1 MHAGD
6 PNELVRLDL
15 TFADETWATTE
26 PLARYMAERILRTI
40 GEHDQQPKLGTRVTQ
55 GLIRPLVEDRNYPIG
70 VGTLQ
75 LSSVQQYAPTPYG
88 EVAPLGRKT
97 QVRIGDVMVSVS
109 EEDFTIEKEDWNEYR
124 LLDGGTIKVKTT
136 VQRIFRVLDARGK
149 PKIDADGDPEV
160 LVRHSSQ
167 VVATDK

>member
-1 MHAGD
+1 
-6 PNELVRLDL
+6 
-15 TFADETWATTE
+15 
-26 PLARYMAERILRTI
+26 
-40 GEHDQQPKLGTRVTQ
+40 
-55 GLIRPLVEDRNYPIG
+55 
-70 VGTLQ
+70 
-75 LSSVQQYAPTPYG
+75 
-88 EVAPLGRKT
+88 
-97 QVRIGDVMVSVS
+97 MVSVS

-136 VQRIFRVLDARGK
+136 VQRIFRVLDASGK